1 MNKPVAICELLAEE
15 TVALFEI
22 NTSPSDRQLRQFGLI
37 CVVAAPLVVWLW
49 TRSLPVV
56 AWGCAIGT
64 VCGVMALLAPRLL
77 KPVFVGLSVLT
88 IPIGLIVGELM
99 MLMIY
104 FGMFLPMAIVFR
116 ILGRDALQRKLPEN
130 ASSFWQKR
138 AQPSGVR
145 RYYRQ
150 S

>member
-1 MNKPVAICELLAEE
+1 MNKLVAICESPGDE
-15 TVALFEI
+15 TMALFEI
-22 NTSPSDRQLRQFGLI
+22 NTSPSDRQLRQFGVI

-49 TRSLPVV
+49 TRSLPAA
-56 AWGCAIGT
+56 AWGFAFGT
-64 VCGVMALLAPRLL
+64 VCGVMGILAPRLL
-77 KPVFVGLSVLT
+77 KPVFLGLSFLT
-88 IPIGLIVGELM
+88 IPVGLIVGELM
-99 MLMIY
+99 MLVIY
-104 FGMFLPMAIVFR
+104 FAMFLPMAIVFR

-130 ASSFWQKR
+130 VSSYWQKR

>member
-1 MNKPVAICELLAEE
+1 
-15 TVALFEI
+15 
-22 NTSPSDRQLRQFGLI
+22 
-37 CVVAAPLVVWLW
+37 
-49 TRSLPVV
+49 
-56 AWGCAIGT
+56 
-64 VCGVMALLAPRLL
+64 VMALLAPRLL

-104 FGMFLPMAIVFR
+104 FGMFLPMAIVFK

-130 ASSFWQKR
+130 VSSCWQKR
-138 AQPSGVR
+138 APPSGVR